1 MSTITLYDDTQQYIS
16 LFYSPAMT
24 SYELLKC
31 FFAYLYQED
40 INEISRDL
48 SEFFYMMKKNPN
60 YRDVLHEIK
69 FKNNGIFIYSD
80 ELEDGILTLQN
91 MGLLGKKNPSFGVI
105 LNQYEPSIANEAL
118 NQLSDEYKRIIEEIG
133 HHYKHYIR
141 ENE

>member
-1 MSTITLYDDTQQYIS
+1 MSTITLYDDTQQYVN
-16 LFYSPAMT
+16 LFYSPAVT

-31 FFAYLYQED
+31 FFAYLHQEGV
-40 INEISRDL
+40 NEISRDL
-48 SEFFYMMKKNPN
+48 SEFFYEMKKNPM
-60 YRDVLHEIK
+60 YGDVLHEIK

-105 LNQYEPSIANEAL
+105 LNQYDPSIASEAL
-118 NQLSDEYKRIIEEIG
+118 NHLSEDYKRIIEEIG
-133 HHYKHYIR
+133 EQYKHYKG